1 MTAVFIV
8 ALLIVLNGLFVAA
21 EFAIVGVSRPAIAR
35 RAARGGVARVVQRIL
50 ADPRQ
55 QDRYIAT
62 AQLGITAASVGLGM
76 YGEHALAGWFE
87 QQLQAAGAA
96 RWVAAHA
103 AASVLAVAV
112 LTYLH
117 IVVGEMVPKSL
128 ALQHAERTVLAVTPP
143 LLWIRTVLYP
153 AVVGLNGVGNGIL
166 RLMGIRR
173 SPTAAEHSYTP
184 EELQYIIEESQAH
197 GLLRREAGE
206 VLRRLLEF
214 ADRTAGEVM
223 TPRVDIVGIPVDAS
237 PEEIRTIV
245 IGRPH
250 ARYLV
255 YADDLDHV
263 LGAVQIKEFLRQ
275 ALDGRPLSAAGSR
288 PRVFVPETT
297 PLERVLEIMH
307 EQRMH
312 MLVVI
317 DEQGGTAGV
326 VSIEDLIEE
335 VVGEIEEGP
344 AERPDLYPDAAGRLH
359 AAGRVRLD
367 EVGEALGVEV
377 KHDEVDTVS
386 GLILHR
392 LERPAR
398 VGDVVVFGPLR
409 FEVTQVAGHGVRE
422 AVIGLLP
429 PPRRTGGS

>member
-1 MTAVFIV
+1 MIPALVV
-8 ALLIVLNGLFVAA
+8 AFLILLNGLFVAA

-50 ADPRQ
+50 ADTRQ
-55 QDRYIAT
+55 QDMYIAT

-76 YGEHALAGWFE
+76 YGEHVMAAWFE
-87 QQLQAAGAA
+87 QQLVALGAA

-103 AASVLAVAV
+103 AASVLAVAL

-117 IVVGEMVPKSL
+117 IVLGEMVPKSL
-128 ALQHAERTVLAVTPP
+128 ALQQPERTVLAVTPP
-143 LLWIRTVLYP
+143 LLWLRTILYP

-166 RLMGIRR
+166 RLLGIRR
-173 SPTAAEHSYTP
+173 RPSAAEHYYTP

-214 ADRTAGEVM
+214 ADRIAGEVM
-223 TPRVDIVGIPVDAS
+223 TPRVDIVGIPVHAP
-237 PEEIRTIV
+237 PEAIRRIV
-245 IGRPH
+245 IEHPH
-250 ARYLV
+250 TRYLV
-255 YADDLDHV
+255 YDEDLDHV
-263 LGAVQIKEFLRQ
+263 VGAIQIKEFLRQ
-275 ALDGRPLSAAGSR
+275 VLDGRPLSAAASR
-288 PRVFVPETT
+288 PRIFVPETT
-297 PLERVLEIMH
+297 SLERVLELMH
-307 EQRMH
+307 QQRMH

-335 VVGEIEEGP
+335 VVGEIEESP
-344 AERPDLYPDAAGRLH
+344 AERPDLYRDNAGRVH

-386 GLILHR
+386 GLVLHL

-398 VGDVVVFGPLR
+398 LGDAVVYGPLR
-409 FEVTQVAGHGVRE
+409 IEVVAVAGHGVRE
-422 AVIGLLP
+422 AVVSIP
-429 PPRRTGGS
+429 PTPHRTGGA